1 MILVDDAP
9 LAEALIFDALA
20 GDYEEMFAFDWDA
33 EFEAASEP
41 IEPWQWEWRSP
52 LRALQQQL
60 IGSSDVTGWTAEA
73 GRQLAAVLREPTE
86 AGQQLAAV
94 LREPMTMHPSLLELR
109 AAETGLLPTV
119 TLSDPDAGPVSAA
132 GDE

>member
-1 MILVDDAP
+1 MILIDDVP
-9 LAEALIFDALA
+9 LVEAAIFNELA
-20 GDYEEMFAFDWDA
+20 ADYKDMFDFDWDTA
-33 EFEAASEP
+33 WETASEP

-60 IGSSDVTGWTAEA
+60 IGSSDVTGWT
-73 GRQLAAVLREPTE
+73 VE

-94 LREPMTMHPSLLELR
+94 LRDTTTMPPSLLELR

-119 TLSDPDAGPVSAA
+119 TGDPDAGAVSAE